1 MVRKFA
7 VRAPRFAIAQL
18 RPDLVSRR
26 DCMKVATRLNS
37 LKVLVR
43 STWKM
48 PAQWPRLVL
57 SAIARMATEEGRD
70 MMGNSRVWVAQ
81 KT

>member
-1 MVRKFA
+1 MVRRLAVRGQRFA
-7 VRAPRFAIAQL
+7 VAQL

-26 DCMKVATRLNS
+26 GCMKVATRLNS

-57 SAIARMATEEGRD
+57 SAIARMATEEGRG
-70 MMGNSRVWVAQ
+70 MMGNSRVWAAQ

>member
-7 VRAPRFAIAQL
+7 VRGPRFAVEQL
-18 RPDLVSRR
+18 RAGLVSRR
-26 DCMKVATRLNS
+26 DCVEVATRLS
-37 LKVLVR
+37 SPKVLVR
-43 STWKM
+43 SAWKM
-48 PAQWPRLVL
+48 APQGPRPVL
-57 SAIARMATEEGRD
+57 SAIARMATEEGCG